1 MIPDLS
7 LGWLV
12 ADWIEHHCVI
22 PDGFDKGGEFR
33 LSNEQVT
40 LVANHY
46 AIKAGATRGE
56 LASAFVY
63 RRSQYVRAQ
72 KNGKSPLV
80 AAFIC
85 AEAVGPV
92 VFDGFAEEGDVYDCR
107 DYGCG
112 CGWVRLYER
121 GDPKGR
127 PWPTPLIQLT
137 ATTEDQVENTYDALR
152 PMIEAGPLVEIIP
165 RVTEDFI
172 RLPNSG
178 RIDVVTSK
186 ATSRLGQR
194 VTFVVQDET
203 GIWSEPRMQKV
214 ATTQR
219 RGLAGMGGRSVETTN
234 AWDPSENSVAQQ
246 TFEAQA
252 KDIYKDF
259 KTPPNK
265 WQFSLKTDR
274 RKIFKFNYADSPW
287 VNIDAIEAEA
297 AELLEK
303 RPAEAERFFGN
314 RIVAGDGKWLDLG
327 LWEDKQAP
335 REVPKGTRVCLGFDG
350 SDVDDW
356 SGIRAE
362 TLDGY
367 QFTPTYASGKKTI
380 WDPKAHGGRVPR
392 TEVHAAVEELFEK
405 YDVVRFYCDPPLWST
420 EVDTWA
426 GRWPKR
432 VFPWETYRPKQMH
445 EALERLK
452 TDVVSPDSDFT
463 HDGCEITSSHVR
475 NAVERVR
482 PGLRYI
488 LGKASEK
495 QKIDLAMS
503 SALAHEAAGDA
514 IAAGANAVTNSYVY
528 FA

>member
-1 MIPDLS
+1 MVPELT
-7 LGWLV
+7 LGFLV
-12 ADWIEHHCVI
+12 ADWIEAHCVI
-22 PDGFDKGGEFR
+22 PDGFDKGLPFQ
-33 LSNEQVT
+33 LTNEQ
-40 LVANHY
+40 LLFVANFY
-46 AIKAGATRGE
+46 SVRSSAQIGD
-56 LASAFVY
+56 LASAYVY
-63 RRSQYVRAQ
+63 RRAQFVRAQ
-72 KNGKSPLV
+72 KSGKSPLV

-85 AEAVGPV
+85 VEGLGPA
-92 VFDGFAEEGDVYDCR
+92 VFDGFAEPGEVYDCR
-107 DYGCG
+107 DHGCG
-112 CGWVRLYER
+112 CGWVREYEH
-121 GDPKGR
+121 GEPKGR
-127 PWPTPLIQLT
+127 KWPTPLIQLT

-152 PMIEAGPLVEIIP
+152 PMIEAGPLVEIVP

-194 VTFVVQDET
+194 VTFVVQDES
-203 GIWSEPRMQKV
+203 GIWTEPRMQKV

-246 TFEAQA
+246 TFESQA

-274 RKIFKFNYADSPW
+274 RKIFKFNYEDSPW

-327 LWEDKQAP
+327 LWEGKRAE
-335 REVPKGTRVCLGFDG
+335 REVPAGSRVCLGFDG

-367 QFTPTYASGKKTI
+367 QFTPTFAGGRKTI

-392 TEVHAAVEELFEK
+392 GEVNAAVEELFAK
-405 YDVVRFYCDPPLWST
+405 YDVVRMYCDPPYWQS
-420 EVDTWA
+420 EVDAWA
-426 GRWPKR
+426 GRWEKR
-432 VFPWETYRPKQMH
+432 VFEWATYRPTQMH
-445 EALERLK
+445 AALERLK
-452 TDVVSPDSDFT
+452 TDVASPDSEFT
-463 HDGCEITSSHVR
+463 HDGCELTAAHIR
-475 NAVERVR
+475 NAVERPR
-482 PGLRYI
+482 PNQTYL
-488 LGKASEK
+488 LGKASQA

-503 SALAHEAAGDA
+503 SALAHEAASDA
-514 IAAGANAVTNSYVY
+514 IAAGANSVTDSYVY